1 MPTLRLDS
9 RRLRHDH
16 TCVLAALTLLTLT
29 LHASSAA
36 AKFDLNTV
44 AERADALAREPF
56 RDVETQVP
64 DWLLKIT
71 YDQWRNVRFRPEHAL
86 WRTRKLPFE
95 VQFFHPGLFYN
106 RIVVVNTVD
115 SEGVHPIAFS
125 PSLFD
130 YNGNNFGSQVPQ
142 DLGFAGLRLH
152 YPINRRD
159 YKDEVAVFLGASY
172 FRAVGKD
179 LVFGLSARGLAIDT
193 ALPSGEEFPF
203 FREFWLLRPTA
214 QTRSMT
220 LFALLDSPSL
230 TGAYR
235 FVITPG
241 EETIVDVNARLFFRK
256 KVGKLG
262 IAPLTSMFLRG
273 ENGPSRVQDYRPEV
287 HDSDGLLVATESGEW
302 IWRPLDNPAQLR
314 VSAFASPNP
323 KGFGLLQ
330 RDRDFDHYQDLETRP
345 DLRPSVWIKPRKTLA
360 QGHVELVEIPTQTGT
375 NDNIVAAWVPEPI
388 PAPGEPFE
396 VSYRVHWYHD
406 DLARPPAGR
415 AIATRHDRGTVEGAH
430 RLVIDFAGP
439 HLAALPATANVRGVV
454 TVGRPPHQGGQLLDQ
469 QVVKNTDNGSWRLV
483 FQVRSTTQEALTL
496 RALLRQGAETLTET
510 WTYTIGP

>member
-1 MPTLRLDS
+1 MSTLHLDF
-9 RRLRHDH
+9 RNLLHRWG
-16 TCVLAALTLLTLT
+16 CALTVVALLLPAVP
-29 LHASSAA
+29 ASSATA
-36 AKFDLNTV
+36 RFDLDRV
-44 AERADALAREPF
+44 AERAAALAREPF
-56 RDVETQVP
+56 RDVGSQVP

-71 YDQWRNVRFRPEHAL
+71 YDQWRNIRFRPEHAL
-86 WRTRKLPFE
+86 WLNRKLSFE

-106 RIVVVNTVD
+106 RVVAVNDVD
-115 SEGVHPIAFS
+115 ADGVHPVAFS

-152 YPINRRD
+152 YPINQRI

-179 LVFGLSARGLAIDT
+179 LGFGLSARGLAIDT

-203 FREFWLLRPTA
+203 FREFWLLRPTTH
-214 QTRSMT
+214 TRSIT

-235 FVITPG
+235 FVVTPG
-241 EETIVDVNARLFFRK
+241 QETIVDVDARLFFRK

-262 IAPLTSMFLRG
+262 VAPLTSMFLRG
-273 ENGPSRVQDYRPEV
+273 ENGPPRAQDYRPEV
-287 HDSDGLLVATESGEW
+287 HDSDGLLLAAESGEW
-302 IWRPLDNPAQLR
+302 LWRPLVNPAQLR
-314 VSAFASPNP
+314 VSVFALPNL

-330 RDRDFDHYQDLETRP
+330 RERDFDHYQDLETRP
-345 DLRPSVWIKPRKTLA
+345 DLRPSVWIKPRKAFA

-388 PAPGEPFE
+388 PAPGEPFQ
-396 VSYRVHWYHD
+396 VSYRMYWYRD

-415 AIATRHDRGTVEGAH
+415 AIATRHDRGTVDGAR

-439 HLAALPATANVRGVV
+439 QLEALPATASVRGII
-454 TVGRPPHQGGQLLDQ
+454 TVGHPPQAAGQLLDQ
-469 QVVKNTDNGSWRLV
+469 QVVKNADNGSWRLV
-483 FQVRSTTQEALTL
+483 FQVRPTGQEPLTL
-496 RALLRQGAETLTET
+496 RAFLRQGSETLTET
-510 WTYTIGP
+510 WTYTLDP